1 MKKLNNNDKDILRLS
16 GFFAL
21 IIAVCIGAAVFLGA
35 KNTELQNGAMKGQA
49 EELMNLVSDAA
60 KEFSAA
66 DEIASAVENSTLA
79 SLRGTESTV
88 MPKASAYALL
98 EQSSSGISKMVY
110 NGRNITY
117 SGNKWVDDVD
127 FEEHDSVAGFLAAD
141 ITGKVRLK
149 VAHDNIGTYV
159 VTIDTVNVT

>member
-1 MKKLNNNDKDILRLS
+1 MEQEVSGVVKLGI
-16 GFFAL
+16 AL
-21 IIAVCIGAAVFLGA
+21 IAMAALINIVWYTVKLGGDIKLGA
-35 KNTELQNGAMKGQA
+35 FNEG
-49 EELMNLVSDAA
+49 V
-60 KEFSAA
+60 
-66 DEIASAVENSTLA
+66 EIASAVENSTLA
-79 SLRGTESTV
+79 SLRCTESTV

-127 FEEHDSVAGFLAAD
+127 FDEHDSVAGFLAED

>member
-1 MKKLNNNDKDILRLS
+1 MEQEVSGVVKLGI
-16 GFFAL
+16 AL
-21 IIAVCIGAAVFLGA
+21 IAMAALINIVWYTVKLGGDIKLGA
-35 KNTELQNGAMKGQA
+35 FNEG
-49 EELMNLVSDAA
+49 V
-60 KEFSAA
+60 
-66 DEIASAVENSTLA
+66 EIASAVENSTLA

-117 SGNKWVDDVD
+117 VGNKWVDDVD

>member
-1 MKKLNNNDKDILRLS
+1 MEQEVSGVVKLGI
-16 GFFAL
+16 AL
-21 IIAVCIGAAVFLGA
+21 IAMAALINIVWYTVKLGGDIKLGA
-35 KNTELQNGAMKGQA
+35 FNEG
-49 EELMNLVSDAA
+49 V
-60 KEFSAA
+60 
-66 DEIASAVENSTLA
+66 EIASAVENSTLA

-117 SGNKWVDDVD
+117 VGNKWVDDVD
-127 FEEHDSVAGFLAAD
+127 FEEHDSVAGFLATD

-149 VAHDNIGTYV
+149 VAHDDIGTYI

>member
-1 MKKLNNNDKDILRLS
+1 MEQEVSGVVKL
-16 GFFAL
+16 GVAL
-21 IIAVCIGAAVFLGA
+21 IAMAALINIVWYTVKLGGDIKLGA
-35 KNTELQNGAMKGQA
+35 FNEG
-49 EELMNLVSDAA
+49 V
-60 KEFSAA
+60 
-66 DEIASAVENSTLA
+66 EIASAVENSTLA

-117 SGNKWVDDVD
+117 SGNKWVDDVEL
-127 FEEHDSVAGFLAAD
+127 EEHDSVAGFLASD
-141 ITGKVRLK
+141 ITGKVKVK
-149 VAHDNIGTYV
+149 VAHDDIGTYV

>member
-1 MKKLNNNDKDILRLS
+1 MEQEVSGVVKLGI
-16 GFFAL
+16 AL
-21 IIAVCIGAAVFLGA
+21 IAMAALINIVWYTVKLGGDIKLGA
-35 KNTELQNGAMKGQA
+35 FNEG
-49 EELMNLVSDAA
+49 V
-60 KEFSAA
+60 
-66 DEIASAVENSTLA
+66 EIASAVENSTLA

-127 FEEHDSVAGFLAAD
+127 FEEHDSVAGFLAED
-141 ITGKVRLK
+141 ITGKVRFK
-149 VAHDNIGTYV
+149 VAHDDIGTYV